1 MSQSQLMLP
10 VFIGGTGR
18 SGTSL
23 MGDLI
28 GSHPSFHLPG
38 HENKLI
44 VERAGL
50 RDLVN
55 DLSGIHD
62 IMRSHFAILHF
73 YARAQKFRSL
83 AFREAA
89 LNDQVRNRMSVY
101 GASFQEAF
109 EYVQRQNPQANGSI
123 HAIAQGF
130 GVANYD
136 KCVNELV
143 KKLALHIDHNGIV
156 SADGF
161 LKPFFVTRQFD
172 RKELIDMARG
182 FLCDLYGGKSRLRWV
197 DDTPLNAIAVDFL
210 TELFPEMRFVNMIR
224 SPADT
229 ISSYVK
235 QVWFPSDIKLAEQY
249 ICSNLLATEKLM
261 GSLPAQLT
269 LTVRME
275 DLVGQPGKTLATI
288 SEFLNVPNEFN
299 VQLVKSDAAHI
310 GRSESDPEIQAVIS
324 EDLKAWMAR
333 HDYADSLDI

>member
-1 MSQSQLMLP
+1 MSQNQLTSP
-10 VFIGGTGR
+10 VFVGGTGR

-28 GSHPSFHLPG
+28 GSHPAFHLPG

-50 RDLVN
+50 RDLIR

-73 YARAQKFRSL
+73 YVRAQKFRNF
-83 AFREAA
+83 AFREPV
-89 LNDQVRNRMSVY
+89 LNDHVRSRMNNY

-123 HAIAQGF
+123 HALAQGF

-136 KCVNELV
+136 KCVNDLV
-143 KKLALHIDHNGIV
+143 KKLAVHIDQNGIV
-156 SADGF
+156 SADGL

-172 RKELIDMARG
+172 REELLDIARG
-182 FLCDLYGGKSRLRWV
+182 FLCDLYGGKSQLRWV

-210 TELFPEMRFVNMIR
+210 AELFPDMRFVNMIR

-235 QVWFPSDIKLAEQY
+235 QVWFPSDVKLAEQY
-249 ICSNLLATEKLM
+249 ICSNLLAAEKLM
-261 GSLPAQLT
+261 AGLPEHLT

-275 DLVGQPGKTLATI
+275 DLVEQPDKTLVKLA
-288 SEFLNVPNEFN
+288 EFLNVPNEFN
-299 VQLVKSDAAHI
+299 QQLVKSDAAHI
-310 GRSESDPEIQAVIS
+310 GRSESDPEIQDALT
-324 EDLKAWMAR
+324 EDLKAWMGR
-333 HDYADSLDI
+333 HDYT

>member
-1 MSQSQLMLP
+1 
-10 VFIGGTGR
+10 
-18 SGTSL
+18 
-23 MGDLI
+23 MGDLV
-28 GSHPSFHLPG
+28 GSHPLFHLPG

-50 RDLVN
+50 RDLIR

-73 YARAQKFRSL
+73 YARAQKFRDL
-83 AFREAA
+83 AFRQAA
-89 LNDQVRNRMSVY
+89 LNDEIRSRMSGY

-123 HAIAQGF
+123 HAIARGF

-156 SADGF
+156 SADGL
-161 LKPFFVTRQFD
+161 LKPFFVTRKFG
-172 RKELIDMARG
+172 RKELLDIARS
-182 FLCDLYGGKSRLRWV
+182 FLCDLYGGKSQLRWV

-210 TELFPEMRFVNMIR
+210 AELFPDMRFINMVR

-235 QVWFPSDIKLAEQY
+235 QVWFPSDVKLAEQY
-249 ICSNLLATEKLM
+249 ICSNLLAAEKLM
-261 GSLPAQLT
+261 ATLPAHMT

-275 DLVGQPGKTLATI
+275 DLVEQPEKTLETLAK
-288 SEFLNVPNEFN
+288 FLDVSNEFN
-299 VQLVKSDAAHI
+299 PQLVKRDAAHI
-310 GRSESDPEIQAVIS
+310 GRSESDPEVQTAIS
-324 EDLKAWMAR
+324 AELKAWMAR
-333 HDYADSLDI
+333 HDYE